1 MPCGLIAAQLF
12 AALIPEIPMRIVSFA
27 VAGLVAGAALVVAPI
42 TAQAQSRTSRAGATA
57 DARTLFEVTPYA
69 GYMVFGSYLSGPF
82 GTSLT
87 NAPAPIYGVQLGM
100 KVAPNISM
108 IGNLA
113 TASSDIQAGLPFLG
127 GVTVASSTMLLY
139 DAGLQLDIP
148 VTSAYGAT
156 FSPFVQ
162 AGVGAMRYDITK
174 SFISTTATNLAGNV
188 GAGADIAVGRGVGVR
203 LMAKDYIG
211 KFDFQQATSFDISG
225 NTTQSFAFS
234 AGMRFSF

>member
-1 MPCGLIAAQLF
+1 
-12 AALIPEIPMRIVSFA
+12 MRIISLA
-27 VAGLVAGAALVVAPI
+27 VAGVTAAALVVAPN
-42 TAQAQSRTSRAGATA
+42 TAQAQSRANGSRSPT
-57 DARTLFEVTPYA
+57 DAATLFDVTPYA
-69 GYMVFGSYLSGPF
+69 GYMVFGSYLSGPL

-100 KVAPNISM
+100 KIAPGISV

-127 GVTVASSTMLLY
+127 GVSVARSTMLLY

-148 VTSAYGAT
+148 VTSAYGAS
-156 FSPFVQ
+156 FSPFLQ
-162 AGVGAMRYDITK
+162 AGAGAMRYDITQ
-174 SFISTTATNLAGNV
+174 SFLSTTATNLAGNV
-188 GAGADIAVGRGVGVR
+188 GAGVDIAVGRGVGVR
-203 LMAKDYIG
+203 LMARDYIG
-211 KFDFQQATSFDISG
+211 KFDVQQATSFDISS

>member
-1 MPCGLIAAQLF
+1 
-12 AALIPEIPMRIVSFA
+12 MRVMSFTMA
-27 VAGLVAGAALVVAPI
+27 GFVAGTAVVVAPV
-42 TAQAQSRTSRAGATA
+42 TAQAQSRASHPAATA
-57 DARTLFEVTPYA
+57 DAGTLFDVTPYA
-69 GYMVFGSYLSGPF
+69 GYMVFGSYLSGPL

-87 NAPAPIYGVQLGM
+87 NAPAPIYGAQLGM
-100 KVAPNISM
+100 KIAPSISM

-127 GVTVASSTMLLY
+127 GVSVAKSTLLLY

-156 FSPFVQ
+156 FSPFIQ
-162 AGVGAMRYDITK
+162 AGVGAMRYDITQ
-174 SFISTTATNLAGNV
+174 SFISTSATNLAGNV
-188 GAGADIAVGRGVGVR
+188 GAGADIAVGRGVGLR
-203 LMAKDYIG
+203 LMARDYIG

>member
-1 MPCGLIAAQLF
+1 MRLTSLVMAGIIAAALF
-12 AALIPEIPMRIVSFA
+12 
-27 VAGLVAGAALVVAPI
+27 VAPDI
-42 TAQAQSRTSRAGATA
+42 ALAQSRANGSRATT
-57 DARTLFEVTPYA
+57 DAATLFDVTPYA
-69 GYMVFGSYLSGPF
+69 GYMVFGSYLSGPL

-100 KVAPNISM
+100 KIAPSISV

-113 TASSDIQAGLPFLG
+113 TASSDIQAGIPFLG
-127 GVTVASSTMLLY
+127 GVSVARSTMLLY

-148 VTSAYGAT
+148 VTSAYGAS
-156 FSPFVQ
+156 FSPFLQ
-162 AGVGAMRYDITK
+162 AGAGAMRYDITQ

-188 GAGADIAVGRGVGVR
+188 GVGADVAVGRGVGMRV
-203 LMAKDYIG
+203 MARDYIG
-211 KFDFQQATSFDISG
+211 KFDVQQATSFDISS

>member
-1 MPCGLIAAQLF
+1 
-12 AALIPEIPMRIVSFA
+12 MRIMSFA
-27 VAGLVAGAALVVAPI
+27 VAGLVAGTALVVAPI
-42 TAQAQSRTSRAGATA
+42 TAEAQSRASRPGASA
-57 DARTLFEVTPYA
+57 DAGTLFEVTPYA

-87 NAPAPIYGVQLGM
+87 NAPAPIYGAQVGM
-100 KVAPNISM
+100 KIAPNMSM

-113 TASSDIQAGLPFLG
+113 TASSDIKAGLPFLG
-127 GVTVASSTMLLY
+127 GVSVARSTMLLY
-139 DAGLQLDIP
+139 DAGLQFDIP

-156 FSPFVQ
+156 FSPFLQ
-162 AGVGAMRYDITK
+162 AGVGAMRYDITQ
-174 SFISTTATNLAGNV
+174 SLISTSATNLAGNV
-188 GAGADIAVGRGVGVR
+188 GAGADIAVGRGVGLR

-225 NTTQSFAFS
+225 NTTQSLAFS

>member
-1 MPCGLIAAQLF
+1 MRIPLF
-12 AALIPEIPMRIVSFA
+12 AL
-27 VAGLVAGAALVVAPI
+27 AGLSAAALVVAPH
-42 TAQAQSRTSRAGATA
+42 TAHAQSRANGSRSPA
-57 DARTLFEVTPYA
+57 DAGTMFEVTPYA
-69 GYMVFGSYLSGPF
+69 GYMVFGSYLSGPL

-87 NAPAPIYGVQLGM
+87 NAPAPIYGGQLGM
-100 KVAPNISM
+100 KIAPNVSM

-113 TASSDIQAGLPFLG
+113 TASSDIQAGIPFFG
-127 GVTVASSTMLLY
+127 GVSVARSTMLLY

-162 AGVGAMRYDITK
+162 AGVGAMRYDITQ
-174 SFISTTATNLAGNV
+174 SLISTSATNLAGNLGV
-188 GAGADIAVGRGVGVR
+188 GADIAVGRGVGLR

>member
-1 MPCGLIAAQLF
+1 
-12 AALIPEIPMRIVSFA
+12 MRIMSFA
-27 VAGLVAGAALVVAPI
+27 VAGLVAGAALVVAPLN
-42 TAQAQSRTSRAGATA
+42 TQAQSRASRAGATV
-57 DARTLFEVTPYA
+57 DAGTLFEVTPYA

-87 NAPAPIYGVQLGM
+87 NAPAPIYGAQVGM
-100 KVAPNISM
+100 KIAPNISM

-127 GVTVASSTMLLY
+127 GVSVARSTMLLY

-162 AGVGAMRYDITK
+162 AGVGAMRYDITQ
-174 SFISTTATNLAGNV
+174 SLISTSATNLAGNV
-188 GAGADIAVGRGVGVR
+188 GAGADIAVGRGVGLR

-225 NTTQSFAFS
+225 NTTQSLAFS